1 MDKFKEEVSTTIR
14 KHEQEMLKKHD
25 KILEV
30 LHNQQQQHQQQQ
42 QKILE
47 TLQQIVN

>member
-1 MDKFKEEVSTTIR
+1 MMAISRFSMTIR

-30 LHNQQQQHQQQQ
+30 L
-42 QKILE
+42 
-47 TLQQIVN
+47 